1 MIAAAVGSSP
11 HPGTCPLCHTIASE
25 ISAED
30 VASGR
35 GWRCKT
41 CHQRWDGARLA
52 TVAAYALFVAGGAV
66 LPAE

>member
-1 MIAAAVGSSP
+1 
-11 HPGTCPLCHTIASE
+11 LCHTIASE

-52 TVAAYALFVAGGAV
+52 TVAAYALFVAGGAI